1 MPKVV
6 VVAGRGTCHVGPVYK
21 VRDEGVTL
29 AGDAHRVQCQCAL
42 VELDGLT
49 AFYDVRDVGQSAPE
63 DAANRTAAS

>member
-6 VVAGRGTCHVGPVYK
+6 VVAGRGACHVGPAYK

-29 AGDAHRVQCQCAL
+29 AGDAHRVQCAL

-49 AFYDVRDVGQSAPE
+49 AFYDVCDVGQSTPE